1 MAATLLERG
10 HAAWEDQALPIV
22 FLGAANDHGYSNPKI
37 RKRADCYPLS
47 EIAPHRRGKAE
58 RAYVLRIRWPELE
71 SRGRN
76 ASKLLK
82 SPKLNLQLPCSRVFL
97 ASPAAAARGNTP
109 RVGCEWGAL
118 PSPPH
123 GRRRL
128 RAGHLLCPLP
138 VSPRWTPSP
147 APGCPTCTVNTALL
161 NFYKGWS

>member
-1 MAATLLERG
+1 MLPSAKPPFPPQTYSQVFLGNPLCFSVTGRILAATLLERG

-47 EIAPHRRGKAE
+47 ETAPHRRGKAE

-97 ASPAAAARGNTP
+97 ASPAAAARGNTL
-109 RVGCEWGAL
+109 RVGCKWGHCPAH
-118 PSPPH
+118 PM
-123 GRRRL
+123 
-128 RAGHLLCPLP
+128 AG
-138 VSPRWTPSP
+138 
-147 APGCPTCTVNTALL
+147 G
-161 NFYKGWS
+161 G